1 MKVYKNLIWF
11 SALLIIAEGLILSG
25 FEFIP
30 INTKGSSRVLGE
42 STSAWLEGIE
52 NQLFPASYYLV
63 PSDDSLQTDNSLQNQ
78 EVKAVAQNDHVK
90 KLDQS
95 TDSGQ
100 TDLKQMIEFLNVPSD
115 NELSIKTK
123 QESSDSDT
131 ISTLINKN
139 KRVYLKGLK
148 KELDKISQGL
158 DY

>member
-11 SALLIIAEGLILSG
+11 SALLIIAEGLVLSG

-30 INTKGSSRVLGE
+30 INVKNSNWVLGE
-42 STSAWLEGIE
+42 STSTWLEGIE
-52 NQLFPASYYLV
+52 NQLFPASYYLA
-63 PSDDSLQTDNSLQNQ
+63 PSDDGLQTDDSLQNQ
-78 EVKAVAQNDHVK
+78 EVTAATS
-90 KLDQS
+90 DQS
-95 TDSGQ
+95 IDSGQ

-123 QESSDSDT
+123 PEPSDLDT

-139 KRVYLKGLK
+139 KRVYLKDLK

>member
-11 SALLIIAEGLILSG
+11 SALLLIAEGLVLSG

-30 INTKGSSRVLGE
+30 INAKNSSWVLGE

-52 NQLFPASYYLV
+52 NQLFPASYYLA
-63 PSDDSLQTDNSLQNQ
+63 PSDDDLRTDDSLQNQ
-78 EVKAVAQNDHVK
+78 EVKSTVQDEPRE

-115 NELSIKTK
+115 NELSIKIK
-123 QESSDSDT
+123 PEPGDSDT

-139 KRVYLKGLK
+139 KRVYLKDLK
-148 KELDKISQGL
+148 RELDKISQDL